1 MAKQTS
7 ISYAKFQEQ
16 FSNEDSCREYLFKRR
31 WNGQFICPKCGCT
44 EYYFLSKRHLYQ
56 CKNCRHQQ
64 SLTAGTVMHR
74 SHLSLMTW
82 FWAIFLIAKDKRGY
96 SAAMLS
102 RELDL
107 PYNTAWFLLH
117 RIRTAMSQRDSQ
129 YRLSGIV
136 ELDDTYFGKPSKGH
150 KRGRGTAKTKVIVA
164 VSKTT
169 DEKPLKVKMQVVPNL
184 KGTTIGKFVKANIDE
199 QSTIQTDAYHS
210 YRKPLAQKYFHQYEV
225 FSPDSEMLKWLHILI
240 GNAKAF
246 VGGTFHGLGSKH
258 LDRYLH
264 EFCYRFNRRFC
275 NDIFAN
281 LCSAVAASFPL
292 PFADLTR

>member
-1 MAKQTS
+1 MAIEKT
-7 ISYAKFQEQ
+7 ISYAKFQKQ
-16 FSNEDSCREYLFKRR
+16 FSNEDSCREYLFKSR
-31 WNGQFICPKCGCT
+31 WNGAYVCTKCGCT
-44 EYYFLSKRHLYQ
+44 EYYFLSKRNLYQ
-56 CKNCRHQQ
+56 CKRCRHQQ

-117 RIRTAMSQRDSQ
+117 RIRTAMSQRDSRYQ
-129 YRLSGIV
+129 LSGIV
-136 ELDDTYFGKPSKGH
+136 ELDDTYFGKPSKGA
-150 KRGRGTAKTKVIVA
+150 KRGRGTAKTKVVVA

-169 DEKPLKVKMQVVPNL
+169 DGKPLYVKMQVVPDL
-184 KGTTIGKFVKANIDE
+184 KGTTIGKFAKANIVE
-199 QSTIQTDAYHS
+199 KSTIQTDAYHS
-210 YRKPLAQKYFHQYEV
+210 YRKPLAQKYFHEYEV

-246 VGGTFHGLGSKH
+246 VGGTFHGLDAKH
-258 LDRYLH
+258 LRLYLN
-264 EFCYRFNRRFC
+264 EYSYRFNRR
-275 NDIFAN
+275 NLPDIFAN
-281 LCSAVAASFPL
+281 LCSAVGASMPL
-292 PFADLTR
+292 SFAELTR